1 MDSFPYLYQI
11 NASQGGLPKLPLAE
25 VWVSVNGI
33 RSDGHRNKVLHGG
46 PDRAICVY
54 SFELI
59 EALRQ
64 EGHTIFPGASGENFT
79 IIGLNWADIQPG
91 VHMRIGEDVRIACT
105 SFCEPCRRNAQWF
118 HNGEYSRMDQR
129 RHPGWSRLYARV
141 LSEGQVRQGDRIW
154 VENLSKEKLA

>member
-25 VWVSVNGI
+25 AWVSVNGL

-46 PDRAICVY
+46 PDRAICVF
-54 SFELI
+54 SFEVI

-79 IIGLNWADIQPG
+79 LAGLDWVHIQPG
-91 VHMRIGEDVRIACT
+91 DSMKIGEEVCIEFT

-118 HNGEYSRMDQR
+118 QQGEYSRIAQE
-129 RHPGWSRLYARV
+129 RHLGWSRLYARV
-141 LSEGQVRQGDRIW
+141 LSEGQVRQGDRVW
-154 VENLSKEKLA
+154 VENLSKRTLP